1 MKYIRVGFVV
11 VVKLFTI
18 YKIINVVG
26 ARTKNKKLFEKV
38 KKLKNLIQNETK
50 ENFEFKVGYKSGVI
64 FEING
69 V

>member
-50 ENFEFKVGYKSGVI
+50 ENFEFKVGYKSGVT
-64 FEING
+64 FEISG